1 MSTYN
6 ETSENQ
12 KSKNNIITHLTKKSI
27 PLSTTVENDVDK
39 DTDKIFEVNQVS
51 GFQTENKSRKLK
63 IKIKKDRDTAFN
75 FTVMSNIR
83 NPRSFGMSEYHST
96 NSLRNSIQSWTIGK
110 DNRFKNNYKTILTDS
125 IYNIPDNKNLRH
137 TSLGFGNKH
146 NLMPLEGR
154 GVPGPDTYN
163 LKSQIEINLQKKK
176 GALIYTNTQPVILL
190 YNLLT

>member
-12 KSKNNIITHLTKKSI
+12 KSKNNIITQLTKKSI
-27 PLSTTVENDVDK
+27 PLSTALENEVDRDPNK
-39 DTDKIFEVNQVS
+39 FFEVNQLS
-51 GFQTENKSRKLK
+51 GFQTENKSKKLK
-63 IKIKKDRDTAFN
+63 IKIKKNRDTPFN

-83 NPRSFGMSEYHST
+83 NPRSFGMSEYHSM

-110 DNRFKNNYKTILTDS
+110 DNRFKNNYKALLTDS
-125 IYNIPDNKNLRH
+125 IYNIPDKKNLRS
-137 TSLGFGNKH
+137 TSLGFGKKH

-163 LKSQIEINLQKKK
+163 LKSQIEINLLKKK
-176 GALIYTNTQPVILL
+176 GALIFSNTQPVILL
-190 YNLLT
+190 YNLFT